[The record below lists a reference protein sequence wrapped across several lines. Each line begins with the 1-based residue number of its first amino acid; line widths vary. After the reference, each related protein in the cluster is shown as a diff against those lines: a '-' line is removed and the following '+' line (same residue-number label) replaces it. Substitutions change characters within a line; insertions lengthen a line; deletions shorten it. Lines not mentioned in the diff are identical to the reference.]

1 MTNVTQLTEQLRNH
15 IVEVKFT
22 KANGELRTMRSTL
35 REEFLLDTVGG
46 MSTATDDVITVVDL
60 DKNEWRRFR
69 TDSVISATILE

>member
-35 REEFLLDTVGG
+35 REEFLPDLKGG
-46 MSTATDDVITVVDL
+46 VSTATDDVITVVDI

-69 TDSVISATILE
+69 TDSIVETTVLE

>member
-35 REEFLLDTVGG
+35 RPELLLDTTGG
-46 MSTATDDVITVVDL
+46 ISTATDDVITVVDL

-69 TDSVISATILE
+69 TDSVISTTILE

>member
-1 MTNVTQLTEQLRNH
+1 MTNITLLREQLKDH

-35 REEFLLDTVGG
+35 KEDFIPTLKGG
-46 MSTATDDVITVVDL
+46 MSTASEDVLTVVDV

-69 TDSVISATILE
+69 TDSIVETTVLE